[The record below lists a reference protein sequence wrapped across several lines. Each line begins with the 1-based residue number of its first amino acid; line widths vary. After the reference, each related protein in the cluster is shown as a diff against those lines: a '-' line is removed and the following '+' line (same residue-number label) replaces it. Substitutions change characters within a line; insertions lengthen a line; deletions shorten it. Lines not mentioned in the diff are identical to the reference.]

1 MGENRVVAETGSDG
15 HGGHSGHGGEGS
27 QTSRLAAWMYLRRV
41 VEASQMELL
50 EMLWPGGVSDG
61 AMASVDTSAPA
72 DVERVAGMVRRRDP
86 ALPAALREK
95 TSGRA
100 DTSVRGDLAFARE
113 HGWRLITP
121 DSTEWPT
128 ELIAGSFMNI
138 GPDTMVDGIRGQATQ
153 PFAFWATGTARLSD
167 VVGRSVA
174 MVGTRLSTAYG
185 NRTTHTMAGELA
197 TAGYTVISGG
207 ALGID
212 TAAHSGALSAGGR
225 TVVVTATGPGQVYPR
240 SNEGL
245 FEAAAK
251 RGLVISEYPPHQR
264 AARHRFLTR
273 NRLVAALSRGTVLL
287 AAGYRSGAVNTA
299 NWADTM
305 YRPVMVLPG
314 PVDSADY
321 IGCHKRIRDGAG
333 ILVTRAAD
341 VREILEPLGTVDA
354 ERQLSLEFSASPVQQ
369 LKADQLRVYDACG
382 VDSDS
387 LGTLEH
393 ISAETSLPVN
403 AVVRII
409 TELETLNLVTRSH
422 DRWIKIRE

>member
-1 MGENRVVAETGSDG
+1 MTGEDRENMETR
-15 HGGHSGHGGEGS
+15 EN
-27 QTSRLAAWMYLRRV
+27 TEPSRLAAWMYLRRV
-41 VEASQMELL
+41 MEASQMELL
-50 EMLWPGGVSDG
+50 ELLWPDGVTDG
-61 AMASVDTSAPA
+61 APASVDTTVPA
-72 DVERVAGMVRRRDP
+72 DVERVAGMIRRRDP
-86 ALPAALREK
+86 ALPAALLEK
-95 TSGRA
+95 TRGRA
-100 DTSVRGDLAFARE
+100 DTTVEADLAFARE
-113 HGWRLITP
+113 NGWRLITP
-121 DSTEWPT
+121 DSGEWPA
-128 ELIAGSFMNI
+128 ELMATSFMNI

-153 PFAFWATGTARLSD
+153 PFALWATGTARLNE
-167 VVGRSVA
+167 VVDRSVA
-174 MVGTRLSTAYG
+174 MVGTRSSTAYG

-197 TAGYTVISGG
+197 GAGYTVVSGG

-225 TVVVTATGPGQVYPR
+225 TVVVAATGPGQVYPR
-240 SNEGL
+240 SNERL
-245 FEAAAK
+245 FDAAA
-251 RGLVISEYPPHQR
+251 RQGLVISEYPPHQR

-273 NRLVAALSRGTVLL
+273 NRLVAALSQGTVLL

-341 VREILEPLGTVDA
+341 IREVLEPLGTVDT
-354 ERQLSLEFSASPVQQ
+354 EQQLSLEFSATPVQQ

-382 VDSDS
+382 VDTDTLGS
-387 LGTLEH
+387 LDQ
-393 ISAETSLPVN
+393 ISTETSLPIN
-403 AVVRII
+403 AVARIV
-409 TELETLNLVTRSH
+409 TELETLNLVARSS